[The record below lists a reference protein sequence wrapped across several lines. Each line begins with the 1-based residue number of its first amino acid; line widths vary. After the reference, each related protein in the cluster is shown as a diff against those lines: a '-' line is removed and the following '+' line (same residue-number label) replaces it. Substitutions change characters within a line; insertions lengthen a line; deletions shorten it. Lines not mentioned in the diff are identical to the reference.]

1 MQMTEGLENKN
12 VGACVELP
20 LDLERE
26 REVTF
31 LVSVSGRVGV
41 AAGETLSQG

>member
-26 REVTF
+26 RGYI
-31 LVSVSGRVGV
+31 SGERFWEG
-41 AAGETLSQG
+41 GGGGGGDT